1 MATITDL
8 TCSIQP
14 PQAIANRNGEED
26 ITRRDLDVFFK
37 PKSVAV
43 IGATEREGH
52 VGRSVLWNL
61 ISSPFGGTV
70 YPVNAK
76 RASILGIRAY
86 PNVAS
91 LPEPPELAVV
101 VTPAET
107 VPSVIADCAR
117 VGVRGAVVI
126 SAGFR
131 ESGQRGA
138 ELEREILAVARPTK
152 MRIVGPNC
160 LGVMCPITGLNATFA
175 QTVARPGTV
184 AFVSQSGALC
194 TAILDWSLREQIG
207 FSAFVST
214 GSMLDVNWGNLID
227 YLGDDPNTRSI
238 VVYMESIG
246 DARSFLSAAREV
258 ALNKPIIVIKA
269 GRTEQAAKA
278 AASHT
283 GSMAGSDAVLEA
295 AFRRV
300 GVLRVNSIAD
310 IFYMTEVLA
319 NQPRPRGPRLA
330 IVTNAG
336 GPGVLATDALLTLGG
351 ELAEIAPATHE
362 ALDNVLPPHW
372 SHNNPVDIIG
382 DAGPERF
389 EKAVEIVSKDP
400 NADGLLVIMTPQ
412 GMTNPTL
419 IAEKLQRFAKL
430 DGKPILSS
438 WMGGEEA
445 AQGEAVLNRAGIPT
459 FPFPDTAVRAF
470 EYMWR
475 YSYNLRGLYE
485 TPVLTGSNVVDPA
498 AAMRVIEQARASGR
512 TLLTEFESK
521 QVLEAYGI
529 PAVETR
535 LASSEDEA
543 AAAAAEIGFPVVVKL
558 NSTTITHKTDVGGV
572 KLNLKDSTAVR
583 EAFRSI
589 RDAVG
594 KKAGPRHFDGV
605 TVQPM
610 ISLEG
615 YELILGSSIDPQ
627 FGPVLLFGAGGQ
639 LVEVFQD
646 RALSLPPLNTTL
658 ARRFMEQT
666 KIFKA
671 LGGVR
676 GRKPVNLLA
685 VEELLVRFSRLV
697 TEQRWIREVDINPL
711 LASPE
716 RLVALDA
723 RVVVYGQETRESDLP
738 RLAIRPYPT
747 RYQKRVALSDG
758 AEFVMRPIRP
768 EDEPS
773 LVKFH
778 STLSERSVYFRYFH
792 WMKLEQRT
800 AHERLTRMCFID
812 YDRQMAFVAEPTGSN
827 EIAGIGRLVKS
838 HTGEEAELAVIIS
851 DQYQKRGIGTA
862 LVRQLVDFARDEKLR
877 RITATVMFQNRPM
890 QKVFERAGFRL
901 SQSRDPESLSATL
914 DL

>member
-1 MATITDL
+1 MALLTDL
-8 TCSIQP
+8 TKPKPARTNI
-14 PQAIANRNGEED
+14 G
-26 ITRRDLDVFFK
+26 RRDLDVFFK

-52 VGRSVLWNL
+52 VGRTVLWNL

-70 YPVNAK
+70 YPVNSK

-86 PNVAS
+86 PDVAC
-91 LPEPPELAVV
+91 LPEPPELAVIM
-101 VTPAET
+101 TPAET
-107 VPSVIADCAR
+107 VPGVIQECAQAG
-117 VGVRGAVVI
+117 VGGAVVI

-131 ESGQRGA
+131 ESGERGA
-138 ELEREILAVARPTK
+138 ELERQVLAAARPAGI
-152 MRIVGPNC
+152 RVIGPNC
-160 LGVMCPITGLNATFA
+160 LGVMCPVSGLNATFA
-175 QTVARPGTV
+175 QTIARPGTV

-207 FSAFVST
+207 FSAFIST
-214 GSMLDVNWGNLID
+214 GSMLDVGWGSLID

-238 VVYMESIG
+238 VIYMESIG

-269 GRTEQAAKA
+269 GRTEEAAKA

-283 GSMAGSDAVLEA
+283 GSMTGSDDVLEA

-319 NQPRPRGPRLA
+319 SQPRPRGPRLA

-336 GPGVLATDALLTLGG
+336 GPGVLATDALLMLGG
-351 ELAEIAPATHE
+351 QLAELAPATHA
-362 ALDNVLPPHW
+362 ALDKVLPPHW

-382 DAGPERF
+382 DAGPDRY
-389 EKAVEIVSKDP
+389 EKAVEIVAQDP
-400 NADGLLVIMTPQ
+400 NADGLLAIMTPQ
-412 GMTNPTL
+412 GMTNPTA
-419 IAEKLQRFAKL
+419 IAERLQRFAKL
-430 DGKPILSS
+430 DGKPILAS
-438 WMGGEEA
+438 WMGGAEA
-445 AQGEAVLNRAGIPT
+445 ASGQAVLNRAGIPA

-470 EYMWR
+470 HYMWR
-475 YSYNLRGLYE
+475 YSYNLRALYE
-485 TPVLTGSNVVDPA
+485 TPVLTSSDSIDPDTA
-498 AAMRVIEQARASGR
+498 ARVIDAVRDSGR
-512 TLLTEFESK
+512 TLLSEFESK

-529 PAVETR
+529 PTVETR
-535 LASSEDEA
+535 LAASEDDA
-543 AAAAAEIGFPVVVKL
+543 AAAAQQIGYPVVVKL
-558 NSTTITHKTDVGGV
+558 HSTTITHKTDVGGV
-572 KLNLKDSTAVR
+572 KLNLKNEPAVR

-589 RDAVG
+589 RDAVAA
-594 KKAGPRHFDGV
+594 KAGPEHFGGV
-605 TVQPM
+605 SVQPM

-627 FGPVLLFGAGGQ
+627 FGPVMLFGTGGQ

-676 GRKPVNLLA
+676 GRKPVDIAAL
-685 VEELLVRFSRLV
+685 EELLVRFSRLV
-697 TEQRWIREVDINPL
+697 TEQRWIKEVDINPL

-716 RLVALDA
+716 RLLALDA
-723 RVVVYGQETRESDLP
+723 RVMVYGKETQKADLP

-747 RYQKRVALSDG
+747 RYVKPITLDDG
-758 AEFVMRPIRP
+758 ASITIRPIQP
-768 EDEPS
+768 EDEPL

-778 STLSERSVYFRYFH
+778 TTLSERSVYLRYFH

-800 AHERLTRMCFID
+800 QHERLIRMCFID
-812 YDRQMAFVAEPTGSN
+812 YDRQMAFVAEHAGAGCER

-838 HTGEEAELAVIIS
+838 HTGDEAELAVIVG
-851 DQYQKRGIGTA
+851 DPFQKRGIGTA
-862 LVRQLVDFARDEKLR
+862 LVRQLVDFAREEKLR
-877 RITATVMFQNRPM
+877 QVTATVLFENRPM
-890 QKVFERAGFRL
+890 QKVFERVGFRL
-901 SQSRDPESLSATL
+901 EQSPDPESLTAVL
-914 DL
+914 LL